1 MVFNDELLFLHVPKT
16 AGMAVSE
23 ALTRSLRAP
32 VYYAVQAGHE
42 GDLAG
47 RDGVRVV
54 TGRRHQNLATVDAW
68 FEEQGLPHRVE
79 RFRRVLVMVRNPYAM
94 EVSRYH
100 YLRKGHAWDSGR
112 AQVLAL
118 AGDFPAF
125 VAESRWWFDFRDY
138 YTVDGFVPDNLLV
151 VRQEALGPSIVLG
164 CAGCF
169 ASPFQAE
176 AVNTTQRHD
185 YRDYLTAD
193 LEPLVYRKYQWV
205 FDKGYYA
212 REVFSA

>member
-23 ALTRSLRAP
+23 ALTRCLRPP

-47 RDGVRVV
+47 RRGVQVV
-54 TGRRHQNLATVDAW
+54 TGRRHQNLATADTW
-68 FEEQGLPHRVE
+68 FEAQALPQRVAT
-79 RFRRVLVMVRNPYAM
+79 FRRVLVMVRNPYAM

-100 YLRKGHAWDSGR
+100 YLRKGHPWDRGR
-112 AQVLAL
+112 AQELAV

-138 YTVDGFVPDNLLV
+138 YSVDGYVPDNLLI
-151 VRQEALGPSIVLG
+151 VRQEALGPGIALG
-164 CAGCF
+164 CAECF
-169 ASPFQAE
+169 VQPFHAE
-176 AVNTTQRHD
+176 AVNTSREHD
-185 YRDYLTAD
+185 YHDYLTPA

-205 FDKGYYA
+205 FDKGFYA
-212 REVFSA
+212 RERFT